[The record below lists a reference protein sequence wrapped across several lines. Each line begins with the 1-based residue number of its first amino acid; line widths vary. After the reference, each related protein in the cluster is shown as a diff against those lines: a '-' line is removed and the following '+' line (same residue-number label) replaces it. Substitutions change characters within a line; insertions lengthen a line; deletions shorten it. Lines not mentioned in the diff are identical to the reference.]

1 LGKFR
6 FRKIDDVDKTMEEG
20 RIPYI
25 AGLLDG
31 EGGFSIIK
39 TNRKPPR
46 FQAHISLQ
54 HTHEETVSKFAE
66 WCGVDYKNRLGK
78 KGRRLY
84 YTRINTQEDLR
95 KLLEMLQPWLITKKK
110 HTQLILEF
118 LSLTRELQNSAK
130 TLDPSRERGIRSKLV
145 DIYVDLR
152 KLNLKDPQARHVDYE
167 KLREELHKE
176 LA

>member
-1 LGKFR
+1 MPKFR
-6 FRKIDDVDKTMEEG
+6 FRKIDDVDKTMEED

-31 EGGFSIIK
+31 EGGFSIK
-39 TNRKPPR
+39 MTNKRPPR

-110 HTQLILEF
+110 HAELILEF
-118 LSLTRELQNSAK
+118 LSLTRELQSSEK
-130 TLDPSRERGIRSKLV
+130 TLDPSRERSIRSEQV
-145 DIYVDLR
+145 DIYIDLR